1 LIDSAVLETSMD
13 VLLSQDSSLAPTF
26 FHANCGGQIADPEW
40 VWNSSING
48 LCSFEDPFCRH
59 TKQATWIKS
68 IPLEKWTNHFSSTYD
83 FPVHDSICFGLLTNF
98 NQEQRRSFFIHP
110 MFGIPLRDI
119 RESFRLKSTFF
130 SVALL
135 EKNVILTG
143 KGFGH
148 GVGLCQEGAMNMA
161 KKGYKAN
168 EILDFYFPNAELHT
182 NWLTHE

>member
-1 LIDSAVLETSMD
+1 
-13 VLLSQDSSLAPTF
+13 
-26 FHANCGGQIADPEW
+26 
-40 VWNSSING
+40 
-48 LCSFEDPFCRH
+48 
-59 TKQATWIKS
+59 
-68 IPLEKWTNHFSSTYD
+68 
-83 FPVHDSICFGLLTNF
+83 
-98 NQEQRRSFFIHP
+98 
-110 MFGIPLRDI
+110 
-119 RESFRLKSTFF
+119 LKSTFF